1 MKGFDVLDKNQTI
14 LGNLLI
20 EASAGTGKTF
30 TIEHT
35 VLRLIQEEKIPLHK
49 ILLLTFTFLFFL
61 FVLKTKKL
69 PFSHIFFPFRI
80 IFYVFFY

>member
-1 MKGFDVLDKNQTI
+1 MIGFDVLDKNQTI

-35 VLRLIQEEKIPLHK
+35 VLRLIKEEKIPLQK
-49 ILLLTFTFLFFL
+49 ILLLTFTEASQKDLMVR
-61 FVLKTKKL
+61 VLGRLKKRV
-69 PFSHIFFPFRI
+69 FS
-80 IFYVFFY
+80 VF